1 MRKLSISLLTSI
13 ILVGSTLPYHVS
25 ANSNVTED
33 TYQNNSKLQDNSKI
47 KASKELLKKFAK
59 TINYDTALN
68 RDGLNK
74 KQLINQFLSYGD
86 TQEKAEYYA
95 RLDIL
100 VAEVERS
107 NIEIDYTGAKLLDD
121 EYVRT
126 HPDDI
131 EKGIFELNPDVWL
144 TQLESNTKTR
154 LDSDNDLKTVQRENA
169 DFFLLNKDQPN
180 AVVKIKYP
188 DGSVFTSSSE
198 ITNFVPDEDGITADP
213 KSRVNN
219 TQGITTQATIS
230 PSINGPWVHVSNF
243 EQSKLFNSGVGSN
256 KYISEW
262 SQTISRS
269 TVINVLKF
277 QVKNNGSS
285 NGQNWTT
292 SILSVEGDATGGG
305 VIAPNG
311 GHTTARSSSTTGNYA
326 TGGSQYVMGYTKGS
340 FLTSGNFSAG
350 IQGFGLSFTANQI
363 FSQYS
368 IQQLTGSAILTTFNG
383 AS

>member
-1 MRKLSISLLTSI
+1 MKKLSISLLTSI
-13 ILVGSTLPYHVS
+13 ILVGSTLPYHVF
-25 ANSNVTED
+25 ANSNVTQD
-33 TYQNNSKLQDNSKI
+33 TYQDSIKIQNNGKI
-47 KASKELLKKFAK
+47 KTSKEALKKFAK
-59 TINYDTALN
+59 TINYNTALN

-74 KQLINQFLSYGD
+74 MQLINQFLSYGD

-95 RLDIL
+95 KLDIL

-126 HPDDI
+126 HPEDI

-154 LDSDNDLKTVQRENA
+154 LDSSNDLKTVQRENA
-169 DFFLLNKDQPN
+169 EFFLLNKDQPN

-350 IQGFGLSFTANQI
+350 IQGFGLSFTASQI